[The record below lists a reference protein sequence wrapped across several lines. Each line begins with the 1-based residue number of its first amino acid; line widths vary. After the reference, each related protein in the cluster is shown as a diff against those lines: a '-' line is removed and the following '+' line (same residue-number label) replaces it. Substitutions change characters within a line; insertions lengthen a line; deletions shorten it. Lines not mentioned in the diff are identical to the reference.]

1 MIKRKQSH
9 LIITTNVGSSI
20 NVQVTILRFPC
31 LFIQFFTCHEQF
43 STSQSLLSRFT
54 CWLQSWTGLR
64 ANNGTKSWTGVNPSR
79 MICWAIHAHFTLQSH
94 SLDAWKKNKKSLRF
108 SVFLGSIY
116 FSFEIVCWRQLRTFQ
131 HQNMFLYCPRYR
143 RIIHW
148 TVWYDK
154 RFMRH
159 EWMKKSEGNG
169 KFIFRIL
176 LIQWNW
182 IESSLLFP
190 IWNF

>member
-9 LIITTNVGSSI
+9 LIITTNFEVQSTYKWRFYVFHVCSFNSSRVM
-20 NVQVTILRFPC
+20 NNSQLLNRCCRVSHADYSHERDLERTMVQKVEP
-31 LFIQFFTCHEQF
+31 E
-43 STSQSLLSRFT
+43 S
-54 CWLQSWTGLR
+54 
-64 ANNGTKSWTGVNPSR
+64 
-79 MICWAIHAHFTLQSH
+79 IHQEWFVEPYMLTLPFKVIRWM
-94 SLDAWKKNKKSLRF
+94 LEKNKKSLRF

-159 EWMKKSEGNG
+159 EWMKSEGNG

-176 LIQWNW
+176 LIQ
-182 IESSLLFP
+182 
-190 IWNF
+190 